1 MDGLTFFQTLSQNNK
16 NVTAPTVQFSGSDE
30 TNSFPVKGEEV
41 NISTSDGNHDVGS
54 SKLKIKNIVN
64 FGWEHRYYLGQLVS
78 AHISGTYIAYAITTP
93 GKNQGVIRIVNR
105 TTDDRILM
113 KGMRGAVKDL
123 GFAHVKDEVIIGC
136 IDELGNLF
144 VHRVI
149 ESSSGMASERIV
161 EVVRDGPPSEHHR
174 LIWCPYLPEVAD
186 EDDDVGDSAGKLL
199 VITHGEKAEMWN
211 LDMVVEAHG
220 PGPLAPQDVSQGV
233 LSLADDDLGGNI
245 TDAAFSPDGTAL
257 ATASEDGEVKFF
269 QVYMLGEGAPRC
281 LHHWKPHEGKPLSA
295 LFFLDNHSD
304 YNPDIQFWKFA
315 VTGCDKNSELKIWSC
330 ETWTCLQTI
339 RFQRPQ
345 GDIIRM
351 KASLDLTARYLLL
364 ADIDRRLVYVL
375 SLDLGN
381 SSQGIGAS
389 VVSVSEFASPASFL
403 SFCCVSAGRRQVRL
417 APDGM
422 TVEDE
427 DGSDSGATGE
437 KKDKT
442 VVRVYLVQPKSL
454 QECSIIFDDAARS
467 ASSSAN
473 VSHESIMFQDAMS
486 DMNLTDRGDS
496 ESSKLSASIAEAT
509 MGDASPRLSDSSSDR
524 QNGDVVRQVL
534 SSSYLSGDGGV
545 IPVKM
550 DASLIPV
557 IPVASMIPLPTPS
570 PASVPLPQPGMFRM
584 PSATKGLFGE
594 VERTS
599 SPDILNSTP
608 TSIPPEAS
616 TLSLL
621 SNDQQM
627 SDSNQLNL
635 STGHDQLAE
644 AASKITN
651 QLSMSAGHDQLTE
664 AASKITLLSPDQFVV
679 SSTDRGSPPGT
690 THSSNDEE
698 EFIEVAEDMVEVKLE
713 ELSFSDT
720 NKISKV
726 IPNVEAEVVSGG
738 SSPSREVAD
747 ILAVDEPRYRSPS
760 TPSPL
765 TIARMED
772 MIRQLQH
779 HVKNLN
785 GQLIKEQKQVR
796 ELTSTVSKQIGQLEK
811 GMVEQREAMMETISQ
826 TVVARLDQAVQ
837 AEFRRSM
844 PSAVSRAMEP
854 LTGAINAQMSNK
866 LSTTDKLLRENI
878 EKMMTSRAVSDTIAQ
893 TVKAVIQPVVTDS
906 YRQAFQH
913 ILLPNVEKSMG
924 SLLQQINQQFLA
936 GTKDYETALRQH
948 LEINQADNKAM
959 EDKLARTNQQLQG
972 LAEAVAAGQSQ
983 LAAGQSQLAGQ
994 IRELKGGSN
1003 QEALLVAIKEVVNK
1017 EVTAALG
1024 RGDGRSVSNTPAPDH
1039 TLVNLQAKVQA
1050 NLQAGKCNEAF
1061 QTALSANDLSLV
1073 VYTCE
1078 MLNTT
1083 QVFNQANCP
1092 FSQSVLLSLI
1102 QQLSVDLQDKTELK
1116 HRYLSEAVVNLDVNN
1131 PTTKQHMAGVMAGM
1145 RAALQFYIQANPNS
1159 KMTRNMRMLLLATQ
1173 SLGEIQ

>member
-1 MDGLTFFQTLSQNNK
+1 MDGQTFFQTLMQNNK
-16 NVTAPTVQFSGSDE
+16 NVTTAPTVQFSGSDE

-78 AHISGTYIAYAITTP
+78 VHISGVYIAYAITTP

-281 LHHWKPHEGKPLSA
+281 LHHWKPHEGNPLSA

-339 RFQRPQ
+339 KFQRPQ
-345 GDIIRM
+345 GDSLPIRM

-403 SFCCVSAGRRQVRL
+403 SFCCVSAGRRSVRL

-467 ASSSAN
+467 SSSGSAN
-473 VSHESIMFQDAMS
+473 ISHESLMFQDAMS
-486 DMNLTDRGDS
+486 DMNLTES
-496 ESSKLSASIAEAT
+496 ESDKSTGRLASAETTKELSDPSSET
-509 MGDASPRLSDSSSDR
+509 TNGDALRH
-524 QNGDVVRQVL
+524 VL
-534 SSSYLSGDGGV
+534 NSSYEAGM
-545 IPVKM
+545 IPVKIEP
-550 DASLIPV
+550 SLIP
-557 IPVASMIPLPTPS
+557 ILTPDPS
-570 PASVPLPQPGMFRM
+570 NVPLPQPGMFRM

-594 VERTS
+594 VEHPS

-608 TSIPPEAS
+608 TSVSMPPEAS
-616 TLSLL
+616 TLALL
-621 SNDQQM
+621 ATDQQM
-627 SDSNQLNL
+627 ADSSNKVTSQLNL
-635 STGHDQLAE
+635 SAGHDQLAE

-651 QLSMSAGHDQLTE
+651 QLSMSAGHDQLAE

-713 ELSFSDT
+713 ELSFSEP
-720 NKISKV
+720 NKISQV
-726 IPNVEAEVVSGG
+726 IPNAEAEVVSGG

-765 TIARMED
+765 TIARMEE

-796 ELTSTVSKQIGQLEK
+796 ELTTTVSKQIGQLEK
-811 GMVEQREAMMETISQ
+811 GMAEQREAMMEAISQ

-837 AEFRRSM
+837 GEFRRSM

-854 LTGAINAQMSNK
+854 LTGAINQQMSNK

-948 LEINQADNKAM
+948 LEINQADNRAM
-959 EDKLARTNQQLQG
+959 EDKL
-972 LAEAVAAGQSQ
+972 SQ
-983 LAAGQSQLAGQ
+983 LAAGQAQLAGQ
-994 IRELKGGSN
+994 MREMQGGFN
-1003 QEALLVAIKEVVNK
+1003 QEALLTAIKEVVNK
-1017 EVTAALG
+1017 EVTAAFG
-1024 RGDGRSVSNTPAPDH
+1024 RENVRSVSNTPAPDN
-1039 TLVNLQAKVQA
+1039 TLANLQAKVQVH
-1050 NLQAGKCNEAF
+1050 LQAGKFNDAF
-1061 QTALSANDLSLV
+1061 QAALSASDLNLV

-1116 HRYLSEAVVNLDVNN
+1116 HRYLSEAVVNLDMEN

-1145 RAALQFYIQANPNS
+1145 RAALDFYIQANPNS
-1159 KMTRNMRMLLLATQ
+1159 KMTRNMRMLHMATK
-1173 SLGEIQ
+1173 SLGENKGQ